1 MCWDTEESGLIY
13 PTYEE
18 SKKRFKK
25 AFRTLKEVT
34 VTTETMDEHTA
45 LETRVDYVK
54 AFQEFSNAYEALVT
68 YDEYNNDME
77 SSPALKEQV
86 SILDEQVGIYE
97 TVKGSLMEIEE
108 KSDGTEEDFS
118 GITFYSDAS
127 VKLYD
132 IDSAYIDQLLGTY
145 AANSSD
151 VREELEKALQ
161 KLNKTEQVKDVYRSI
176 LAAIDQHQVPEN
188 EDIFSL
194 KRLFFTQERNQ
205 LIQTFAN
212 EWFVSEEELQSS
224 AIQYMIGMDPI
235 PNMGDIIES
244 KNYEGY
250 KLIHP
255 EMKPFK
261 YPQAMKRAW

>member
-1 MCWDTEESGLIY
+1 M
-13 PTYEE
+13 
-18 SKKRFKK
+18 
-25 AFRTLKEVT
+25 
-34 VTTETMDEHTA
+34 
-45 LETRVDYVK
+45 
-54 AFQEFSNAYEALVT
+54 EA
-68 YDEYNNDME
+68 
-77 SSPALKEQV
+77 SPALKEQV
-86 SILDEQVGIYE
+86 SILEEQVGTYE

-108 KSDGTEEDFS
+108 ESDVTDEDFS
-118 GITFYSDAS
+118 EITFYSDAS

-176 LAAIDQHQVPEN
+176 LTAIDQHQVPEN

-194 KRLFFTQERNQ
+194 KRHFFTQERNQ
-205 LIQTFAN
+205 QILAFAH

-224 AIQYMIGMDPI
+224 AMQYMIGMDPI
-235 PNMGDIIES
+235 PNMGAVIES

-250 KLIHP
+250 KSIHS

-261 YPQAMKRAW
+261 YPQVMKRAWRHVLDEAVIPLEDELR